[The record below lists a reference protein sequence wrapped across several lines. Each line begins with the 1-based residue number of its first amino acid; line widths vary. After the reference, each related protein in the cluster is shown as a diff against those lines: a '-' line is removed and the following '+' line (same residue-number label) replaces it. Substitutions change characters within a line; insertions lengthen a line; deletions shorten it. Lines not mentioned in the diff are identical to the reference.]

1 MAVRCVSQT
10 TVASMVL
17 QEKQDHQEI
26 AYESMREAIKEM
38 EHQAGRLEEIHPDAR
53 PVLEGKVQVLL
64 QGWTELGDTVSQ
76 NKLRLQEFVELQDF
90 FRSYLAMISWTE
102 DTRSCI
108 FSDNRLA
115 SWEGRPKATCSR
127 TRCAN

>member
-1 MAVRCVSQT
+1 
-10 TVASMVL
+10 
-17 QEKQDHQEI
+17 
-26 AYESMREAIKEM
+26 MREAIKEM

-90 FRSYLAMISWTE
+90 FRSYLAMM
-102 DTRSCI
+102 
-108 FSDNRLA
+108 
-115 SWEGRPKATCSR
+115 
-127 TRCAN
+127 